1 MVDNKK
7 ITDEEILNMT
17 EEQIIEKLMEP
28 TKVPQATYF
37 IDRVGIPVTLKG
49 LSEREI
55 NRIRKECTY
64 TRKERGKRIEKLD
77 DEEFNAALIEAATV
91 TPNWNNEKLLDSIK
105 ASDGKQFIR
114 KKFLAGET
122 SAMGDK
128 VLELSGFDN
137 ELEQIE
143 DIKNS

>member
-1 MVDNKK
+1 MSNEK
-7 ITDEEILNMT
+7 INNEEILNMT
-17 EEQIIEKLMEP
+17 EEDIINKLMEP
-28 TKVPQATYF
+28 TEAPEATYY
-37 IDRVGIPVTLKG
+37 IERVGIPVTLKG
-49 LSEREI
+49 LSEKEI

-64 TRKERGKRIEKLD
+64 SIKGKRGKITKELD
-77 DEEFNAALIEAATV
+77 DDEFNAALIEAATV
-91 TPNWNNEKLLDSIK
+91 SPDWNNKKLLETLK
-105 ASDGKQFIR
+105 ASDGKQVIK

-128 VLELSGFDN
+128 ILELSGFDD